1 MSRIKWGQ
9 RIRIRIRVVG
19 LLSLLAVLT
28 TLNLTAAIKQP
39 IKRPTYD
46 PAAETVELFDGLEQ
60 GLFEATVIPISAL
73 EGNVFI
79 ENKSDK
85 PLSVKLPPAVAAVQ
99 VLKQGF
105 GNGNGVGNGT
115 GNTGLNA
122 GGNNQNG
129 QAQPVGGGIGNTG
142 ANGGRNGGIFSIP
155 PQKIVQVPLKSVCL
169 AHGKPDPR
177 PQMTYKLVK
186 LETYTKD
193 PVLQELLMSF
203 GNGNMD
209 QHAAQAAA
217 WNVCDKMSWQEL
229 AKKQI
234 TFLGGLPPKPY
245 FTPAQ
250 LMAAQQIVTTAQQK
264 AREREDAPKEE
275 SARTPKL

>member
-177 PQMTYKLVK
+177 PQMTYKLVR
-186 LETYTKD
+186 LDSHTKD
-193 PVLQELLMSF
+193 PVLKELLTMYAAGDIS
-203 GNGNMD
+203 
-209 QHAAQAAA
+209 QSAAQAAA
-217 WNVCDKMSWQEL
+217 WHLANDLSWEQL
-229 AKKQI
+229 SAKQI
-234 TFLGGLPPKPY
+234 TYLGGVPPKPY
-245 FTPAQ
+245 FTNEQITAARQ
-250 LMAAQQIVTTAQQK
+250 LVSTAEK
-264 AREREDAPKEE
+264 RTSERPEK
-275 SARTPKL
+275 KL